1 MPEFQAPPGLTPFE
15 VFFDASEPNPE
26 LPSGLVR
33 FAGNIGFP
41 APTTNRPWV
50 YSNFVQSLDGMVTF
64 GGEHPE
70 GKWVAQ
76 SRHDRWMMD
85 LLRAHADAVLYG
97 SRSLIEETLH
107 GGIRGGPVFRITD
120 PALLRLRHESLGR
133 GKQKTIV
140 VTGSGRLRVS
150 DYRLFQS
157 DEVTSWIV
165 TTRKGKERLGD
176 HGTTRVLV
184 FDESQGERESVDL
197 AALLRSLREEHGV
210 RYLLCEGGP
219 TLNGNLARGGC
230 IDEKFLTI
238 APQEIGPLSPGP
250 EPGSQLPNSSRDV
263 RSSPRRL
270 STIEGPG
277 FSIESARWYRWIGC
291 RKAGD
296 HEFNRYR
303 YTPREPGWKPQDF
316 AYRPPR

>member
-1 MPEFQAPPGLTPFE
+1 MPNFQPPPELAPFE
-15 VFFDASEPNPE
+15 VLFDKSEPNPA
-26 LPSGLVR
+26 LPTGLVQ

-41 APTTNRPWV
+41 EPPADRPWV

-70 GKWVAQ
+70 GKWIAQ

-85 LLRAHADAVLYG
+85 LLRAHADAVVYG
-97 SRSLIEETLH
+97 ASSLIEETLH
-107 GGIRGGPVFRITD
+107 GGVRGGPVFRITD
-120 PALLRLRHESLGR
+120 PDLLRLRHESLGR
-133 GKQKTIV
+133 GKQKNIV

-157 DEVTSWIV
+157 DEVTAWIV

-176 HGTTRVLV
+176 SGATRVLV
-184 FDESQGERESVDL
+184 FDDREHGGDSVDL
-197 AALLRSLREEHGV
+197 RALLRTLRKDHGV
-210 RYLLCEGGP
+210 RYLLSEGGP
-219 TLNGNLARGGC
+219 TLNGNLARVGL

-238 APQEIGPLSPGP
+238 APQEIGPRDPAS
-250 EPGSQLPNSSRDV
+250 EAGSQIGDAAPH
-263 RSSPRRL
+263 RRL
-270 STIEGPG
+270 STFEGPG
-277 FSIESARWYRWIGC
+277 FSIESARWYRWIAC

-303 YTPREPGWKPQDF
+303 YTPREPGWNPQDF

>member
-1 MPEFQAPPGLTPFE
+1 MPEFQAPPGLAPFE
-15 VFFDASEPNPE
+15 VFFDASEPNPA
-26 LPSGLVR
+26 LPSGLVQ

-41 APTTNRPWV
+41 APPADRPWV

-97 SRSLIEETLH
+97 SSSLIEETLH

-120 PALLRLRHESLGR
+120 PELLRLRQESLGR
-133 GKQKTIV
+133 GKQLNIV
-140 VTGSGRLRVS
+140 VTGSGRLHVS

-157 DEVTSWIV
+157 NEVAAWIV
-165 TTRKGKERLGD
+165 TTSKGKERLGD
-176 HGTTRVLV
+176 HGTTPVLV
-184 FDESQGERESVDL
+184 FDEVHGQRESVDL

-210 RYLLCEGGP
+210 RHLLCEGGP
-219 TLNGNLARGGC
+219 TLHGNLARGGW
-230 IDEKFLTI
+230 IDEKFLTV
-238 APQEIGPLSPGP
+238 APQEIGPLSPDSETGP
-250 EPGSQLPNSSRDV
+250 PNASAGAG
-263 RSSPRRL
+263 PHRRL
-270 STIEGPG
+270 TTLEGPG
-277 FSIESARWYRWIGC
+277 FSIETARWYRWISC